1 MPQASAHPSNSLT
14 RSFKSPSAV
23 LAEAEQQWIFT
34 EDELLRTPSIVDGM
48 TADEERERRNKGVNF
63 ITQVGIML
71 KLPQTTLTAAAIFF
85 QRFLMR
91 KSFVS
96 GKAGKGMHHY
106 VSWLINSGDTWNTL
120 QY

>member
-1 MPQASAHPSNSLT
+1 MPPSFNPSS
-14 RSFKSPSAV
+14 RPFKPPSAV

-34 EDELLRTPSIVDGM
+34 EDELLHTPSIVDGM
-48 TADEERERRNKGVNF
+48 APDEERERRNKGINF

-71 KLPQTTLTAAAIFF
+71 KLPQTTLTAAAVFF

-106 VSWLINSGDTWNTL
+106 VCAQVSPQFVSRSC
-120 QY
+120 